1 MSFLL
6 MCNYKMAAASPS
18 FLFSSRQEEG
28 AQAKLGT
35 ALLAVDMS
43 ESLPSICHNE
53 EQHIICHLR
62 NNIANN
68 GQIAGATNGAGKSRS
83 VYRESRINS

>member
-1 MSFLL
+1 
-6 MCNYKMAAASPS
+6 MAAASPS

-53 EQHIICHLR
+53 EQR
-62 NNIANN
+62 FS
-68 GQIAGATNGAGKSRS
+68 T
-83 VYRESRINS
+83 